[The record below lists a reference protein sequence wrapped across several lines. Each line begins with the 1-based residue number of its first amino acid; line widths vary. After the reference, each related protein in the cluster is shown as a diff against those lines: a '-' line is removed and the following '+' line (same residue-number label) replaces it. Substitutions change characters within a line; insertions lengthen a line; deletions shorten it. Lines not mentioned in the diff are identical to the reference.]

1 MNRKQK
7 QNIHHA
13 NLNVNLMVEDV
24 IQIKS
29 RIIKNANVS
38 AKILK
43 RRSYFRKDYVW
54 NLTTYTYENGKYL
67 ESIIA
72 ESVTACDE
80 IIEMTKTIPTKTV
93 TTKTIPVKIL
103 PTNFHEKRQPVK

>member
-1 MNRKQK
+1 MNQKQK

-43 RRSYFRKDYVW
+43 RRSYFRKDHVW
-54 NLTTYTYENGKYL
+54 NLTTYTYESGKYL

-93 TTKTIPVKIL
+93 TTKTIQVKIL